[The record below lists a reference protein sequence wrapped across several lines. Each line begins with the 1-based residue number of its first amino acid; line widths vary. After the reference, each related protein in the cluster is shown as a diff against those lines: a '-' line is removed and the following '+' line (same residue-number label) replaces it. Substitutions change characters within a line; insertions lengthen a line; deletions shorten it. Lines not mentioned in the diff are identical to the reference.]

1 MKKRANHL
9 EISPETVKRA
19 NDFCE
24 SLAPR
29 QGEQVDYMA
38 MGYSNARIAREMG
51 LRPKTVKNNI
61 RIIFRKLAPTA
72 DEDPRAAAVMLRYV
86 YRITNRRG

>member
-1 MKKRANHL
+1 MKRRTNHL

-19 NDFCE
+19 NGFCE
-24 SLAPR
+24 SLANR
-29 QGEQVDYMA
+29 QGELVNYMA

-51 LRPKTVKNNI
+51 LKLKTIKNHI

-72 DEDPRAAAVMLRYV
+72 DEDPRAAAVMLRHV
-86 YRITNRRG
+86 YHQTNRNG